1 MHVKVIGQAKF
12 VGAQTTKCK
21 KQFVPMYL
29 ILTTTNVC
37 ILSYVGVVECVVI
50 GMCSFVGIWGLFT
63 TSSLSFTNV
72 NFNTLVK
79 PTIAFTILFC
89 GESVIV
95 SLALKY
101 SNCFSI
107 VSKLVKFIRSID
119 YTNILFP
126 FFIASACFCELRN
139 SSISFQWIQ

>member
-1 MHVKVIGQAKF
+1 
-12 VGAQTTKCK
+12 
-21 KQFVPMYL
+21 
-29 ILTTTNVC
+29 
-37 ILSYVGVVECVVI
+37 
-50 GMCSFVGIWGLFT
+50 
-63 TSSLSFTNV
+63 
-72 NFNTLVK
+72 
-79 PTIAFTILFC
+79 LFC
-89 GESVIV
+89 VELVIV